1 LRQQFEGKVA
11 EEQARKSEAERLIA
25 AFEAE
30 EAKLIARLKATQVE
44 QHGALTKLEKTLLEP

>member
-1 LRQQFEGKVA
+1 MA

-44 QHGALTKLEKTLLEP
+44 QHGALTKLEKTLLAP